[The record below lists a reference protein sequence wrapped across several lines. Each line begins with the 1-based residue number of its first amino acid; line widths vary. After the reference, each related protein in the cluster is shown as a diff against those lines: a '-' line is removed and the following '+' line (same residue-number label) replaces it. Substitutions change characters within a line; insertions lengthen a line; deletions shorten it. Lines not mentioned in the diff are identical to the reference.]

1 MKKPFLSS
9 LTLKRLLTAVLAIAI
24 AVSAFATA
32 QYTERINDGGIRKGM
47 ANCLLELDSVSF
59 SKLKSRI
66 PDKMASTALWR
77 NYIGQWEI
85 KNDSLF
91 LKSVLIEDKSC
102 DTLQFVPA
110 VIDDIYASRRTP
122 SGYFADWVSDTVRIV
137 SGDILRYRH
146 MGWLSDWKTEE
157 MVTIENGLVKDRI
170 VYKNRVV
177 NPVDES
183 KVESIINSLD
193 LGFIPER
200 ILLQLGYRGLDK
212 NGKPTGYKVEVKQSC
227 GDKAIDDKVVRAFE
241 NAAVIRKLVP
251 IDYVRGQYKHENLYL
266 TIPKS
271 KERSAG

>member
-66 PDKMASTALWR
+66 PDKMASTALWP

-110 VIDDIYASRRTP
+110 VIDDIYASRRWHT
-122 SGYFADWVSDTVRIV
+122 
-137 SGDILRYRH
+137 
-146 MGWLSDWKTEE
+146 
-157 MVTIENGLVKDRI
+157 
-170 VYKNRVV
+170 
-177 NPVDES
+177 
-183 KVESIINSLD
+183 
-193 LGFIPER
+193 
-200 ILLQLGYRGLDK
+200 
-212 NGKPTGYKVEVKQSC
+212 
-227 GDKAIDDKVVRAFE
+227 
-241 NAAVIRKLVP
+241 
-251 IDYVRGQYKHENLYL
+251 
-266 TIPKS
+266 
-271 KERSAG
+271 